1 MVKEHFLQ
9 FINSSFLSFYWF
21 FLHNFDHDPF
31 PFLRRI
37 HVRTMSSLLKGAKT
51 YVDGQ
56 WVGAAS
62 GETFE
67 VKNPSTG
74 EVLASVPNMNAGDT
88 NVAIEAAR
96 KVKKGP
102 IFKL

>member
-67 VKNPSTG
+67 VKNPATG

-88 NVAIEAAR
+88 NIAIEAAR
-96 KVKKGP
+96 KVTKKRG
-102 IFKL
+102 

>member
-1 MVKEHFLQ
+1 
-9 FINSSFLSFYWF
+9 
-21 FLHNFDHDPF
+21 
-31 PFLRRI
+31 
-37 HVRTMSSLLKGAKT
+37 MSSLLKGAKT

-67 VKNPSTG
+67 VKNPATG

-88 NVAIEAAR
+88 NIAIEAAR
-96 KVKKGP
+96 KVTKKRGL
-102 IFKL
+102 ISNSQEIANWGKVFSKSKWYVTLHWEIVARIQFLSI

>member
-1 MVKEHFLQ
+1 
-9 FINSSFLSFYWF
+9 
-21 FLHNFDHDPF
+21 
-31 PFLRRI
+31 
-37 HVRTMSSLLKGAKT
+37 MSSLLKGAKT

-96 KVKKGP
+96 KVKKGGQFSNSEE
-102 IFKL
+102 IANLCKVSQKVNGM

>member
-1 MVKEHFLQ
+1 
-9 FINSSFLSFYWF
+9 
-21 FLHNFDHDPF
+21 
-31 PFLRRI
+31 
-37 HVRTMSSLLKGAKT
+37 MSSLLKGAKT

-96 KVKKGP
+96 KVKRGQFSNSKEIANQGK
-102 IFKL
+102 FSQKVNGM

>member
-96 KVKKGP
+96 KVK
-102 IFKL
+102 

>member
-1 MVKEHFLQ
+1 
-9 FINSSFLSFYWF
+9 
-21 FLHNFDHDPF
+21 
-31 PFLRRI
+31 
-37 HVRTMSSLLKGAKT
+37 MSSLLKGAKT

-96 KVKKGP
+96 KVKKRGQFSNSKE
-102 IFKL
+102 IANWGKFSQKVNGM

>member
-1 MVKEHFLQ
+1 
-9 FINSSFLSFYWF
+9 
-21 FLHNFDHDPF
+21 
-31 PFLRRI
+31 
-37 HVRTMSSLLKGAKT
+37 MSSLLKGAKT

-96 KVKKGP
+96 KVKKRP
-102 IFKL
+102 IFKLQRNCKFVQGFSKSKWYVTLHWEIVARIQFLSI

>member
-96 KVKKGP
+96 KVKKRP

>member
-1 MVKEHFLQ
+1 
-9 FINSSFLSFYWF
+9 
-21 FLHNFDHDPF
+21 
-31 PFLRRI
+31 
-37 HVRTMSSLLKGAKT
+37 MSSLLKGAKT

-96 KVKKGP
+96 KVKKGQFSNSEE
-102 IFKL
+102 IANLCKVSQKVNGM